1 MYLQKKTNIDVD
13 DDDEFNHDIDYEE
26 GLLQI
31 LKYPKITNL
40 IKAEISDG
48 SKDYDIDYIR
58 SHVDKLTF

>member
-40 IKAEISDG
+40 IKDG
-48 SKDYDIDYIR
+48 VNLFYLSVPTILPVGLIQA
-58 SHVDKLTF
+58 SI